1 MRVFFSVIYLL
12 ALDYYNHVSLKFIII
27 IIIIIITLTYHC
39 LAVPL
44 QRNVTTVAWIINSF
58 VMPVSFNL
66 FVTAFHDLF
75 LFFSIMYLLVLGYY
89 NHVSL
94 KFVIIIIIIII
105 IITLTHQSITVVFQ
119 RHLIADVQLFRFRG
133 LCYIS

>member
-1 MRVFFSVIYLL
+1 M
-12 ALDYYNHVSLKFIII
+12 
-27 IIIIIITLTYHC
+27 
-39 LAVPL
+39 
-44 QRNVTTVAWIINSF
+44 
-58 VMPVSFNL
+58 SFNL
-66 FVTAFHDLF
+66 FVTAFHDLCV
-75 LFFSIMYLLVLGYY
+75 FFFILYLIVLGYY

-94 KFVIIIIIIII
+94 KFVIIIIIII

>member
-1 MRVFFSVIYLL
+1 
-12 ALDYYNHVSLKFIII
+12 
-27 IIIIIITLTYHC
+27 
-39 LAVPL
+39 
-44 QRNVTTVAWIINSF
+44 
-58 VMPVSFNL
+58 MPVSFNL
-66 FVTAFHDLF
+66 FVTAFHDLCV
-75 LFFSIMYLLVLGYY
+75 FFSIMYLLVLGYY

-94 KFVIIIIIIII
+94 KFIIIIIIII

>member
-1 MRVFFSVIYLL
+1 MYLL
-12 ALDYYNHVSLKFIII
+12 VLGYYNHVSLKFIII

-44 QRNVTTVAWIINSF
+44 QRNVTTVASIIHSF

-66 FVTAFHDLF
+66 FVMAFPDLL
-75 LFFSIMYLLVLGYY
+75 LFFSIMYLLVLDYY

-94 KFVIIIIIIII
+94 KFIIII
-105 IITLTHQSITVVFQ
+105 IITLTYHCLAVPLQRNVTTV
-119 RHLIADVQLFRFRG
+119 A
-133 LCYIS
+133 